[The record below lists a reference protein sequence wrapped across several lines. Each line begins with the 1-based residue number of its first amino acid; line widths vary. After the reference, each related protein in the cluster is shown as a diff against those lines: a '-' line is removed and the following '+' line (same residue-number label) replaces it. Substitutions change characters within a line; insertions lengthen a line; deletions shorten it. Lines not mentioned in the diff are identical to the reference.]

1 MKRRTLLA
9 AGLFGGAAAT
19 MAAPDAARTASAA
32 PKTPGAAAPCAEG
45 AVLTKT
51 QSGVNTVFPLGV
63 PNTAYAKYF
72 KGQSYLAMLDTNK
85 LCPVANVTFEPG
97 CRNNWHKHA
106 GGQILLVV
114 GGRGWYQEEG
124 KPARELRAGDVVDIA
139 SGVKHWHGAAKDSWF
154 EHISIE
160 VRPDMGPATW
170 LEPVSDADYAKLP

>member
-1 MKRRTLLA
+1 MT
-9 AGLFGGAAAT
+9 
-19 MAAPDAARTASAA
+19 
-32 PKTPGAAAPCAEG
+32 
-45 AVLTKT
+45 LTKT
-51 QSGVNTVFPLGV
+51 ESKVNEIFPLGV

-72 KGQSYLAMLDTNK
+72 KGQSYLAMLAANK